1 MLRLK
6 FLIKKNN
13 NVLLLIL
20 VFINININIKLI
32 YSFCNIKKSKI
43 SLFINFIK
51 NKDLKKIFK
60 FLNKKV

>member
-6 FLIKKNN
+6 FLIKKIN

-20 VFINININIKLI
+20 VFININIKLI
-32 YSFCNIKKSKI
+32 YSFCNIKNIKL

-51 NKDLKKIFK
+51 NKDLKKNF
-60 FLNKKV
+60 